1 MSCPAMSE
9 IEEWRPYLSP
19 DEAVTV
25 VGAGL
30 AGIACAI
37 VLARAGRPAIVR
49 EWHKTVGN
57 RFHGDFQGL
66 ENWSDG
72 LDVLDELHAAGVE
85 TSFEA
90 HPVLEGTAFDAWGNA
105 YPIRGDRPLYYLMRR
120 GGHDRSLEFALV
132 KQAIGAGVEV
142 WFGDRVAN
150 PVGSIVLAVG
160 PGTADAI
167 AAGYGFETDRP
178 DGNWTAFSDRL
189 APLGYA
195 YLLIHAGRG
204 TVASCKFTGFKRQAE
219 YVERTVA
226 FFRDKAELKMRN
238 PKPFGGFA
246 KFRLPRTALQGGH
259 PVVGD
264 QAGFQDAL
272 ADFGMRY
279 ALRSGILAADAAF
292 DALKAGRSG
301 DELVEYQ
308 SAYEASDIARELKLV
323 RNVKPLLSK
332 YGAFLGTL
340 LGGIDMQITSLFG
353 GWSPFG
359 TLGHGKTDAAST
371 ELASKHKPIAYPKPD
386 GKLSFDKL
394 SSVFISNTNHDE
406 DQPAHLKL
414 LDPSVPIQVNLP
426 KYGEPARLYCPA
438 GVYEVLYDE
447 DGKSNPRF
455 QINAQ
460 NCVHCKTCDIK
471 DPSQNIVWTTPQ
483 GGGGPNYPNM

>member
-167 AAGYGFETDRP
+167 AAGYVFETDRP

-279 ALRSGILAADAAF
+279 ALRSGILAARSLIEGTDYT
-292 DALKAGRSG
+292 ALWRQ
-301 DELVEYQ
+301 EL
-308 SAYEASDIARELKLV
+308 L
-323 RNVKPLLSK
+323 PLLRTGVSNRFIFNSV
-332 YGAFLGTL
+332 GERGR
-340 LGGIDMQITSLFG
+340 
-353 GWSPFG
+353 GWALRGMSRSD
-359 TLGHGKTDAAST
+359 TAA
-371 ELASKHKPIAYPKPD
+371 
-386 GKLSFDKL
+386 KLR
-394 SSVFISNTNHDE
+394 
-406 DQPAHLKL
+406 
-414 LDPSVPIQVNLP
+414 
-426 KYGEPARLYCPA
+426 RLYRPS
-438 GVYEVLYDE
+438 GLTRLVYPL
-447 DGKSNPRF
+447 
-455 QINAQ
+455 A
-460 NCVHCKTCDIK
+460 
-471 DPSQNIVWTTPQ
+471 VWRYRAPP
-483 GGGGPNYPNM
+483 GAI